1 MDSEVQLEFHRQMK
15 VIRKGSQINPN
26 KYRKQ
31 EGRQRLSRFAAIFS
45 LTLTTLAACSDT
57 TGPTNPDLPAAT
69 GTYAGFDTSIYP
81 GDIAMQTWLK
91 PGSPYGW
98 SGYYLPAPCHKDTTW
113 AGRRSTLQTMG
124 WGLAAIY
131 VGQQTF
137 DGVPIVLAARDAAAG
152 GDSIPAT
159 ARPTIAEDFG
169 VAATCSRTLL
179 SREQGLAEA
188 DDAIA
193 RMAQEGFPA
202 GSYIYLDLERMESI
216 PATMDAYYRAWV
228 ERILADGRYLSGIY
242 CHKFNAQSIYA
253 GVSEVFRASGTNAS
267 PRFWLASS
275 TDFAI
280 TKRPTDIGFA
290 FANMWQGILDT
301 NQTWNGI
308 TLHIDVDISDRRSP
322 SAP

>member
-1 MDSEVQLEFHRQMK
+1 MTSPD
-15 VIRKGSQINPN
+15 
-26 KYRKQ
+26 
-31 EGRQRLSRFAAIFS
+31 
-45 LTLTTLAACSDT
+45 
-57 TGPTNPDLPAAT
+57 GPVTAT
-69 GTYAGFDTSIYP
+69 VYAGFDTSIYP
-81 GDIAMQTWLK
+81 GDAALQSWLK
-91 PGSPYGW
+91 PGSPYEW

-113 AGRRSTLQTMG
+113 VGRRSTLQTMG

-137 DGVPIVLAARDAAAG
+137 DGVPIVLATKDAAAG
-152 GDSIPAT
+152 GTSFSAT
-159 ARPTIAEDFG
+159 ARPTILEESG
-169 VAATCSRTLL
+169 TAATCSRTLL
-179 SREQGLAEA
+179 SRAQGLAEA
-188 DDAIA
+188 DDAIT
-193 RMAQEGFPA
+193 RMAQEGFSA
-202 GSYIYLDLERMESI
+202 SSYIYLDLERMESI

-228 ERILADGRYLSGIY
+228 ERILADGRYLPGIY
-242 CHKFNAQSIYA
+242 CHKFNAPTIYA
-253 GVSEVFRASGTNAS
+253 GVSEVFRASGTNAM

-301 NQTWNGI
+301 NQTWSGI

>member
-15 VIRKGSQINPN
+15 VMRRGNEISPN

-31 EGRQRLSRFAAIFS
+31 EERPHQRITRFAPLFG
-45 LTLTTLAACSDT
+45 LTLVALSACSQATDMT
-57 TGPTNPDLPAAT
+57 SPDPPVTAA
-69 GTYAGFDTSIYP
+69 GIYAGFDTSIYP
-81 GDIAMQTWLK
+81 GDAAMLAWIN
-91 PGSPYGW
+91 PRSPYVW
-98 SGYYLPAPCHKDTTW
+98 SGYYLPAPCHKDTSWT
-113 AGRRSTLQTMG
+113 GRRSALQTMG
-124 WGLAAIY
+124 WGLTAIY

-137 DGVPIVLAARDAAAG
+137 DGVAIVLDER
-152 GDSIPAT
+152 
-159 ARPTIAEDFG
+159 ARPTIVEDFG

-179 SREQGLAEA
+179 SREQGLADA

-193 RMAQEGFPA
+193 RMMQEGFPA
-202 GSYIYLDLERMESI
+202 GSYAYLDIERMDSI

-228 ERILADGRYLSGIY
+228 ERLLSDGRYFPGIY
-242 CHKFNAQSIYA
+242 CHKFNAAAIYA
-253 GVSEVFRASGTNAS
+253 GVSEVFRASGTAAS

-280 TKRPTDIGFA
+280 TKRPKDIGFA

-301 NQTWNGI
+301 DQTWGGI